1 MLHHPSADYKTL
13 VSNLIHES
21 PDSYA
26 VEQLISMFPTPKDLL
41 EANEQEL
48 IALKGVGKVKARQI
62 VAALRI
68 SRTLSLTSE
77 PISQIKSPK
86 DIYKLMAPAFTDLH
100 KEHFVCLFLNSKNMV
115 LGWETISIGSLN
127 ACIVHPREV
136 FRPAIKRSSASIVC
150 VHNHPSGN
158 PEPSE
163 EDITITKRLV
173 EAGITIGIDVL
184 DHVII
189 GNPSY
194 VSLKERG
201 LM

>member
-21 PDSYA
+21 PDSYV

-41 EANEQEL
+41 HADESEL
-48 IALKGVGKVKARQI
+48 TTLKGIGKAKARQI
-62 VAALRI
+62 VTALRI
-68 SRTLSLTSE
+68 GRTISLTSE
-77 PISQIKSPK
+77 PINQIKSPT
-86 DIYKLMAPAFTDLH
+86 DVHKLMAPIFTDLN
-100 KEHFVCLFLNSKNMV
+100 KEHFVCMFLNTKNMV
-115 LGWETISIGSLN
+115 LGWETIAIGSLN

-136 FRPAIKRSSASIVC
+136 FRPAIKRSSASIIC

-163 EDITITKRLV
+163 EDIVITKRLLDT
-173 EAGITIGIDVL
+173 GNTIGISVL